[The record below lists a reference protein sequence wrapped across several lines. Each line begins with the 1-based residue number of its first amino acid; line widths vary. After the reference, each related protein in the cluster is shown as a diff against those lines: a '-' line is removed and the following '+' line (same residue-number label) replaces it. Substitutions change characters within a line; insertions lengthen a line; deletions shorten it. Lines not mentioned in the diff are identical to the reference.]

1 MTSEFGNNVDEDVVE
16 QILSILP
23 PKALMRFKC
32 VSKTWY
38 ALITNP
44 RFVAMHLSNS
54 NSNSN
59 SMHNNLSTTGVLLK
73 RLVHN
78 DTNTNE
84 TDEANTSN
92 VTNDEAEEVISFLH
106 FRKDHDDNDV
116 DDKHERSFLFSI
128 QDVNI
133 PLSTGLKTHPESLS
147 IIGHCNGI
155 ICLAHSISGE
165 VVLCNPSIQEFKLL
179 PSSPYLPD
187 SDWQHAPLFRI
198 VSVLGGNNL
207 KSRDNSTP
215 NTGFSLFKYFSLSF
229 GHSMVEKKSHSYS
242 VWAFPS
248 DDMSLR
254 IKKVM
259 EGLRVEFGGSKIE
272 PHITLIGSIR
282 MTHEDVI
289 NKFRSLRSLVISSFE
304 AKVNR
309 VVTRSS
315 YYQCVSLLIHSS
327 NKVSLELSYAI
338 GVCGGEFQFW
348 NDVRPHLSLLYGYLT
363 EEERKKAQERVSI
376 LDEAINS
383 LSFPVTRLALYK
395 IGYKDTS
402 LRSWEK
408 IAEYPLH

>member
-1 MTSEFGNNVDEDVVE
+1 MCYWVGREQHKELDVFDASEEEFIRNVIIMFDTEDE
-16 QILSILP
+16 
-23 PKALMRFKC
+23 
-32 VSKTWY
+32 
-38 ALITNP
+38 
-44 RFVAMHLSNS
+44 
-54 NSNSN
+54 
-59 SMHNNLSTTGVLLK
+59 
-73 RLVHN
+73 
-78 DTNTNE
+78 
-84 TDEANTSN
+84 
-92 VTNDEAEEVISFLH
+92 
-106 FRKDHDDNDV
+106 
-116 DDKHERSFLFSI
+116 LFH
-128 QDVNI
+128 
-133 PLSTGLKTHPESLS
+133 GMM
-147 IIGHCNGI
+147 
-155 ICLAHSISGE
+155 
-165 VVLCNPSIQEFKLL
+165 
-179 PSSPYLPD
+179 LPD
-187 SDWQHAPLFRI
+187 SLYDRNEYFFGMRLLVWNQSIALFGVKTLGGGYVASIGIWVMDEFGSWTKHITFDPTDEPLAFWKSNEIVMNGRNGRILSYNPGTKKLNYLPIQSKWTKSVVVYVNSI